1 MELSVMTVL
10 VPTDSAGCVP
20 ICSVMLP
27 LKCGFSGN
35 ATDSTEMIGRPI
47 SRAHVFLNRFR
58 KLGFIEYRGA
68 AEVHRSLLHVILHE

>member
-35 ATDSTEMIGRPI
+35 ATDSHGNDR
-47 SRAHVFLNRFR
+47 
-58 KLGFIEYRGA
+58 
-68 AEVHRSLLHVILHE
+68 